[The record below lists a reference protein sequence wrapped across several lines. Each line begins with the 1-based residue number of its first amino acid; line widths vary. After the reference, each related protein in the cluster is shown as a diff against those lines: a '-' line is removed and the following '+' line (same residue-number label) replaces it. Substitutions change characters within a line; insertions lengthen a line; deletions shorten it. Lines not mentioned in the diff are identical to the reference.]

1 MVKGCKKKGR
11 NLPFGLPIEV
21 LFPHQQVIDGQ
32 GAEGCPLQTGHHR
45 YADVRHK
52 ILPPSGRLDDK
63 KKNNFLFM
71 KKELLQKIIHF
82 AITILTAIATTLG
95 ITSCIGLMQ

>member
-11 NLPFGLPIEV
+11 NLPFRLPIAV
-21 LFPHQQVIDGQ
+21 FVPHQQVIG
-32 GAEGCPLQTGHHR
+32 GLGSEGCPLQTGHHR

-63 KKNNFLFM
+63 KKNNFYL
-71 KKELLQKIIHF
+71 
-82 AITILTAIATTLG
+82 
-95 ITSCIGLMQ
+95 